1 MSDTHSLFRI
11 LAGDLRRHLLVLLC
25 ETESLRV
32 PEDLR
37 RRSTAQAQVSQQAEV
52 SADASRATDRLAISL
67 QQNHL
72 PQLEDHGF
80 VEWDR
85 ETNTVSRGDSF
96 DEVEPTLRMLLANA
110 DDLPADFF
118 SLDR

>member
-1 MSDTHSLFRI
+1 MSDTCSLFRI

-37 RRSTAQAQVSQQAEV
+37 RRSTTQTQTSQQAGL
-52 SADASRATDRLAISL
+52 SGDPPRSTDRLAISL

-72 PQLEDHGF
+72 PQLEDHGY

-96 DEVEPTLRMLLANA
+96 DEIEPTLRTLLANA

-118 SLDR
+118 TFD

>member
-11 LAGDLRRHLLVLLC
+11 LASDIRRHLLILLC

-37 RRSTAQAQVSQQAEV
+37 RRSTAQEQVSQQAGV
-52 SADASRATDRLAISL
+52 STDASRTTDRLAISL

-72 PQLEDHGF
+72 PQLADHGY

-85 ETNTVSRGDSF
+85 ETGTVSRGDAF
-96 DEVEPTLRMLLANA
+96 DEVEPTLRTLLANA
-110 DDLPADFF
+110 DDLPADFLTF
-118 SLDR
+118 D

>member
-1 MSDTHSLFRI
+1 MSDTSGLFRV

-25 ETESLRV
+25 ETDTLRV

-37 RRSTAQAQVSQQAEV
+37 RRSAGQVQASGQTGLSAE
-52 SADASRATDRLAISL
+52 ATRATDELEIAL

-72 PQLEDHGF
+72 PQLEDYGY

-85 ETNTVSRGDSF
+85 EAGTVSRGDSF
-96 DEVEPTLRMLLANA
+96 EEVEPTLRMLLANA

-118 SLDR
+118 TFD

>member
-1 MSDTHSLFRI
+1 MSDTYSLFSI
-11 LAGDLRRHLLVLLC
+11 LASDLRRHLLVLLC

-37 RRSTAQAQVSQQAEV
+37 RRSTAQAQVSQQDGV
-52 SADASRATDRLAISL
+52 PADASRATDGLAISL

-72 PQLEDHGF
+72 PQLEDHGY

-85 ETNTVSRGDSF
+85 ETDTVSRGDAF
-96 DEVEPTLRMLLANA
+96 DEVEPTLRTLLANA

-118 SLDR
+118 TFD